1 MSDGHTIIASHLD
14 DKELRAS
21 IDSLVEYYKGQL
33 KIMRDSTTE
42 TVRAIQESLKTIE
55 QKGKG
60 KSGSTSSSDAGSSA
74 RAKKQQE
81 EVAAAVEKTTEA
93 YKKQNA
99 TLDQQAQGFQKVAR
113 ASSSQGSFLEH
124 IKSQNEQLQKWLT
137 FPQSSSFGIINIK
150 AIEKDLRE
158 SEPRIR
164 EEIERVKSELESI
177 QKLPFRGGPYGLIQ
191 TKRLTAEL
199 QEYEAA
205 LARISTEEKKATS
218 IEEQRAAAIKKM
230 ADEIRNSREWKETGY
245 AWVDGHQFIDA
256 TRGAART
263 KRERE
268 ALGSLEEQ
276 IARHMRDQAYAAERA
291 ARAEREEAAEAKKN
305 RDFQRETTAEF
316 QKRIYIAPQA
326 KVVDNRRSYNAP
338 QVKSVDDE
346 ATFRKMVNT
355 ALGGKSSFTGASMDM
370 ASIEKLQT
378 DLKNLTDAYAR
389 LTRVGRESPFGKELL
404 DRIAELR
411 LKIKELSQE
420 ASKPLAL
427 TKIFYMPENSI
438 SQIST
443 KVSELRANLNM
454 LDQSTAKGRKEAR
467 LVQDEITRLMK
478 KQDDLMGKQ
487 AQLFGSNN
495 ALARS
500 WNYMKNRLAFYFSV
514 GASTQFVRN
523 LIEVRSQYELTE
535 RSLGILINSA
545 ERGTQIFQELSQM
558 ALVSPYTLIE
568 LSNAARQLTAYGVES
583 KNVVDTTRRLADI
596 SAAVG
601 GSVEQIAYALGHVQS
616 YGHLTSLQ
624 ARQFANSGIPLVKE
638 LARSYT
644 ELEGRV
650 VSVSDVYDRMKH
662 KMISYEDVMRVIN
675 DMTNEGGRFFD
686 FQAKASETLKV
697 QLANLTLAWNN
708 MLNEMGASNQSLI
721 ELPIKGLKELF
732 LAWRDINKVIYDVL
746 IPLGIFKGT
755 QLLLNT
761 IIGRSTVSIV
771 KNKAALTGSTAAAY
785 KRALADANLTKTQAK
800 LLAYTN
806 KNNVQL
812 QKALVNMKLLTA
824 AEMKFASTGNIGMRT
839 LAVAGLALKGALEGI
854 YAAAMSL
861 FTNPAFLAGAGIFVA
876 MEALTTW
883 RQNAE
888 KAEEDTKNL
897 QNSAEESRKELEKFR
912 DTIKSVWDVSDDA
925 KAKKTWEELR
935 NEIEQTTSSG
945 KLLVQTLIKDY
956 DTEKER
962 AEKAKEAL
970 DDLVRAKSALE
981 KSDLKIEQ
989 DSWLWGAFGD
999 GLATNVQNVVDWIK
1013 YLKEA
1018 FGEESIGKKTSMGGF
1033 AEDIIGDVRG
1043 NLDTTIDK
1051 MLKEMESKMGKI
1063 GDLSDTAVREYIEG
1077 TRNAIIASSPKLQG
1091 LGGDVFNL
1099 IFDQELMARGI
1110 KGYTDGVQT
1119 AFNLLIE
1126 DMKNRGV
1133 KDFDQVTDDLA
1144 KSTGKISDGM
1154 KASIDKSIEHLKKT
1168 MPSQFHNVFNKIQQ
1182 WAANNAIE
1190 LRMRLVAE
1198 YAPEAQSGFFKSF
1211 IQQFQNP
1218 LIIKKSQ
1225 KDLSFNAIAPK
1236 SDQKVNEYIAEQSK
1250 AQEEDLK
1257 TLANVTRSLKTAK
1270 GAAKE
1275 SLKAEKE
1282 NLENTIEARK
1292 EVAAFY
1298 GFTLETDK
1306 QRRAAAKA
1314 ARQEE
1319 SALTK
1324 ALREQLSIIEKAE
1337 NIYKTLTKEGMS
1349 HADAVKVASEGW
1361 DESLRAINVILK
1373 RNGLPKMDM
1382 SEFVGLDNPKALKDK
1397 LQAQLDVLVK
1407 RGAKPAEI
1415 KVMQAKIKDLDVEA
1429 QKFNLSKLTKSLNSE
1444 LDKLKDEY
1452 ELSLA
1457 LDADPELGGVFA
1469 DMLKIDTKAL
1479 PKGFWE
1485 LVSMM
1490 NDAIRKALVKNNV
1503 VADAFDV
1510 MTADMKGD
1518 DKGLWKGLSL
1528 DSELVRGIIKAQD
1541 WLRSTF
1547 QKNITATEKALDDY
1561 VKKYGDYSDRIAEIE
1576 ANRLQRMRDLNNAY
1590 YNKEMRTSPEYM
1602 AKARAIEMGAA
1613 REKGA
1618 VRFDAF
1624 KDSPYYIAM
1633 FENLEYLSSSTL
1645 KSIKQRLS
1653 DIRSELGSLT
1663 PEQLKQIVELS
1674 EKVDEQIAKKNPFSN
1689 FTKNFK
1695 EYIKALK
1702 TKKKVDKD
1710 LATAQDAYTKDMD
1723 ELVRLKEQLEQA
1735 KDAGDKDAVLNLQMQ
1750 IGLQQKV
1757 VDTSKKSYENA
1768 QKASQAIKG
1777 TLKSFANQ
1785 FSSISNTFSNISN
1798 AVNSIRD
1805 DLSDLGVDLGEQVNG
1820 IIDGFSQA
1828 SEGFS
1833 DMVQSAASGD
1843 IFGVVAGGIHS
1854 LIGQGKMLVS
1864 LFGGRLSP
1872 SDYIT
1877 PLITKLQGLMDTLDA
1892 VNEKQAK
1899 YLDSLAGPA
1908 AVAKYRE
1915 LIKNN
1920 DKQIENYRRLAKAAG
1935 ESGASAG
1942 SHSWAYRSNERLK
1955 GQWAE
1960 ISKYAGV
1967 TLRSVQDMY
1976 SLDASQLEAIMINAP
1991 EQWSKID
1998 ADIRSYFEKIIEYGE
2013 KAEEYTKKLGEALTS
2028 ISSESVAS
2036 DFENML
2042 RDMTSST
2049 ADFADNV
2056 EEMLRNAIIRSM
2068 MAETYN
2074 EELQKWHD
2082 RFTAAM
2088 GDGELSDDEARNLHD
2103 AYMEIVNRALK
2114 DREEL
2119 MKVVPDSASSLSA
2132 LQQGIQGITED
2143 TAGALEAYMNG
2154 VSQQVYAHTDLL
2166 TQIRDAIVGFDMD
2179 IQSATLSQMLMQL
2192 QNSYQT
2198 QQAIQSILEGWTNAS
2213 GMAVRVEMV

>member
-21 IDSLVEYYKGQL
+21 IDNLVEYYRKQL
-33 KIMRDSTTE
+33 GTMMQITDDS
-42 TVRAIQESLKTIE
+42 VGAIQKSLRKIE

-81 EVAAAVEKTTEA
+81 EVSAAVEKTTEA

-99 TLDQQAQGFQKVAR
+99 TLDQLAQGFQKVAR

-256 TRGAART
+256 TRSAAQT
-263 KRERE
+263 KRERK

-291 ARAEREEAAEAKKN
+291 ARAEREEAEDAKKN
-305 RDFQRETTAEF
+305 LDARREITAEF
-316 QKRIYIAPQA
+316 QKLRY
-326 KVVDNRRSYNAP
+326 DAP

-346 ATFRKMVNT
+346 STFRKMVKT

-389 LTRVGRESPFGKELL
+389 LTRVERESPFGKELL

-411 LKIKELSQE
+411 LRIKELSQE

-558 ALVSPYTLIE
+558 ALISPYTLIE

-583 KNVVDTTRRLADI
+583 KNLVDTTRRLADI

-761 IIGRSTVSIV
+761 IIGKSTVSIV
-771 KNKAALTGSTAAAY
+771 KNKAALTGSTDAAY

-839 LAVAGLALKGALEGI
+839 LAVAGLALKGALQGI

-883 RQNAE
+883 WQNAE

-945 KLLVQTLIKDY
+945 KLLVQTLIQDY

-962 AEKAKEAL
+962 AEKAKEAI

-989 DSWLWGAFGD
+989 DSWLWGAFGE
-999 GLATNVQNVVDWIK
+999 GLAENVEDVVER
-1013 YLKEA
+1013 LKELRDRQEEV
-1018 FGEESIGKKTSMGGF
+1018 GELRGKAYS
-1033 AEDIIGDVRG
+1033 EDIIGDVRG
-1043 NLDTTIDK
+1043 NLDSTIDK
-1051 MLKEMESKMGKI
+1051 MLKEMESKMGDISK
-1063 GDLSDTAVREYIEG
+1063 LSTTAVREYIEG
-1077 TRNAIIASSPKLQG
+1077 TRNGIIASSPKLQG

-1154 KASIDKSIEHLKKT
+1154 KASIDKSIDYLKKT
-1168 MPSQFHNVFNKIQQ
+1168 MPSQFHNAFNQIQQ
-1182 WAANNAIE
+1182 WAANNAIQ
-1190 LRMRLVAE
+1190 LRVRLVTE
-1198 YAPEAQSGFFKSF
+1198 YAPEGQSGFYKSF

-1236 SDQKVNEYIAEQSK
+1236 SDQKVNDYIAEQSK

-1270 GAAKE
+1270 DAAKE
-1275 SLKAEKE
+1275 SLKTEKE

-1429 QKFNLSKLTKSLNSE
+1429 QTYNLSKLTKSLNSE
-1444 LDKLKDEY
+1444 LDKLWDEY

-1469 DMLKIDTKAL
+1469 DMLKIDTKSL
-1479 PKGFWE
+1479 PKDFWD
-1485 LVSMM
+1485 LVNML
-1490 NDAIRKALVKNNV
+1490 NDAIRKALVKDNV

-1518 DKGLWKGLSL
+1518 DKGRWKGLSL
-1528 DSELVRGIIKAQD
+1528 DSELVRGIIKIQD
-1541 WLRSTF
+1541 KLRSTF
-1547 QKNITATEKALDDY
+1547 QKNITSTEKALDDY

-1590 YNKEMRTSPEYM
+1590 NEKMRTSPEYI

-1645 KSIKQRLS
+1645 KSIRQRLS

-1702 TKKKVDKD
+1702 TKKQVDKD
-1710 LATAQDAYTKDMD
+1710 LATAQDTYTKDMD

-1750 IGLQQKV
+1750 IGLQQKI
-1757 VDTSKKSYENA
+1757 VDKSKKSYENA

-1785 FSSISNTFSNISN
+1785 LSSISNTFSNISN
-1798 AVNSIRD
+1798 AVNLVRD

-1833 DMVQSAASGD
+1833 DMVQSATSGD
-1843 IFGVVAGGIHS
+1843 IFGVVANGIHS

-1935 ESGASAG
+1935 ESGASIG
-1942 SHSWAYRSNERLK
+1942 SHSWAYRSNKRLK

-1960 ISKYAGV
+1960 ISKYAGA

-2068 MAETYN
+2068 MADTYN

-2088 GDGELSDDEARNLHD
+2088 GDGELSDEEARNLHD
-2103 AYMEIVNRALK
+2103 EYMKIVNSALK

-2143 TAGALEAYMNG
+2143 TAGALESYMNG

-2166 TQIRDAIVGFDMD
+2166 TQIRDAVVGFDMD

>member
-21 IDSLVEYYKGQL
+21 IDNLVEYYKGQL
-33 KIMRDSTTE
+33 KTMRDSTTE
-42 TVRAIQESLKTIE
+42 SVRAIQESLKTIE

-81 EVAAAVEKTTEA
+81 EAAAVEKTTEA

-164 EEIERVKSELESI
+164 EEIERVKKELEAI

-205 LARISTEEKKATS
+205 LSRISTEEKKATS

-230 ADEIRNSREWKETGY
+230 ADEIRNSKEWKETGY

-256 TRGAART
+256 TRSAAQT
-263 KRERE
+263 KRERK

-291 ARAEREEAAEAKKN
+291 ARAERQEAEDAKKN
-305 RDFQRETTAEF
+305 LDARREITAEF
-316 QKRIYIAPQA
+316 QKLR
-326 KVVDNRRSYNAP
+326 YNAP

-389 LTRVGRESPFGKELL
+389 LTRVERESPFGKELL

-427 TKIFYMPENSI
+427 SKIFYMPENSI

-454 LDQSTAKGRKEAR
+454 LDQSTSKGRKEAR

-514 GASTQFVRN
+514 GASTQFVRS

-558 ALVSPYTLIE
+558 ALISPYTLIE

-583 KNVVDTTRRLADI
+583 KNLVDTTRRLADI

-732 LAWRDINKVIYDVL
+732 LAWRDIDKVIYDVL

-839 LAVAGLALKGALEGI
+839 LAVAGLALKGALQGI

-861 FTNPAFLAGAGIFVA
+861 FTSHAFLAGAGIFVA

-883 RQNAE
+883 WQNAE

-945 KLLVQTLIKDY
+945 KLLVQTLIQDY

-962 AEKAKEAL
+962 AEKAKEAI

-989 DSWLWGAFGD
+989 DSWLWGAFGE
-999 GLATNVQNVVDWIK
+999 GLAENVEDVVER
-1013 YLKEA
+1013 LKELRDRQEEV
-1018 FGEESIGKKTSMGGF
+1018 GELRGKAYS
-1033 AEDIIGDVRG
+1033 EDIIGDVRG
-1043 NLDTTIDK
+1043 NLDSTIDK
-1051 MLKEMESKMGKI
+1051 MLKEMESKMGDISK
-1063 GDLSDTAVREYIEG
+1063 LSTTAVREYIEG
-1077 TRNAIIASSPKLQG
+1077 TRNGIIASSPKLQG

-1168 MPSQFHNVFNKIQQ
+1168 MPSQFHNVFNQIQQ

-1190 LRMRLVAE
+1190 LRMRLVTE

-1257 TLANVTRSLKTAK
+1257 TLANVTRSLETAK

-1429 QKFNLSKLTKSLNSE
+1429 QKYNLSKLSKSLNSE

-1452 ELSLA
+1452 ELSLE

-1479 PKGFWE
+1479 PKDFGD

-1510 MTADMKGD
+1510 MTDDLKGD
-1518 DKGLWKGLSL
+1518 DKGLWKGMAL

-1590 YNKEMRTSPEYM
+1590 YTEEMRRSPEYM

-1618 VRFDAF
+1618 ARFDAF

-1723 ELVRLKEQLEQA
+1723 KLVLLKEQLEQA
-1735 KDAGDKDAVLNLQMQ
+1735 KDAGDKDAVLNLQMR
-1750 IGLQQKV
+1750 IGLQQKN
-1757 VDTSKKSYENA
+1757 VDMSEENLNKA
-1768 QKASQAIKG
+1768 QKAAQAIKG
-1777 TLKSFANQ
+1777 TFKSFANQ

-1828 SEGFS
+1828 SEGLS
-1833 DMVQSAASGD
+1833 DMVQSAMSGD

-2088 GDGELSDDEARNLHD
+2088 GDGELSDEEADALHK
-2103 AYMEIVNRALK
+2103 AYMDIVNRALK

-2143 TAGALEAYMNG
+2143 TAGALEAITSGMY
-2154 VSQQVYAHTDLL
+2154 QQVYYQSTLL
-2166 TQIRDAIVGFDMD
+2166 EQIKDSVAAMDFDINLGVM
-2179 IQSATLSQMLMQL
+2179 SQILLQL
-2192 QNSYQT
+2192 QTSYQT

>member
-21 IDSLVEYYKGQL
+21 IDNLVEYYRKQL
-33 KIMRDSTTE
+33 GTMMSITDDS
-42 TVRAIQESLKTIE
+42 VRAIQESLRTIE
-55 QKGKG
+55 QKGAGKG
-60 KSGSTSSSDAGSSA
+60 KSGSSSDAGSSA

-93 YKKQNA
+93 YNKQNA

-137 FPQSSSFGIINIK
+137 FPQSSSFGIVNIK

-230 ADEIRNSREWKETGY
+230 ADEIRNSKEWKETGY
-245 AWVDGHQFIDA
+245 AWVDGHQYIDA
-256 TRGAART
+256 TRGAGRT

-276 IARHMRDQAYAAERA
+276 IARHMRDQADAAERA
-291 ARAEREEAAEAKKN
+291 AREERQEAAEAKKN
-305 RDFQRETTAEF
+305 LDFQREITAEF
-316 QKRIYIAPQA
+316 QKR
-326 KVVDNRRSYNAP
+326 RYNAP

-389 LTRVGRESPFGKELL
+389 ITRVERESPFGKELL

-411 LKIKELSQE
+411 LRIKELNQE

-427 TKIFYMPENSI
+427 SKIFYMPESSI

-443 KVSELRANLNM
+443 KVSELRANLTM

-514 GASTQFVRN
+514 GASTQFVRS

-535 RSLGILINSA
+535 RSLGILVNSA

-558 ALVSPYTLIE
+558 ALISPYTLIE
-568 LSNAARQLTAYGVES
+568 LSNAAKQLTAYGVES

-732 LAWRDINKVIYDVL
+732 LAWREIDKIIYDVL
-746 IPLGIFKGT
+746 IPLGIVKGT

-761 IIGRSTVSIV
+761 IIGKSTVSLV
-771 KNKAALTGSTAAAY
+771 KNKAAMAGSTDAAY

-812 QKALVNMKLLTA
+812 QIALVKMKLLTA
-824 AEMKFASTGNIGMRT
+824 AEMDFASKGNIGMRT
-839 LAVAGLALKGALEGI
+839 LAVAGLALKGVLQGI
-854 YAAAMSL
+854 SAAAMSL

-883 RQNAE
+883 WQNSE

-945 KLLVQTLIKDY
+945 KLLVQTLTQDY
-956 DTEKER
+956 GTEKER
-962 AEKAKEAL
+962 AEAAKEAI

-989 DSWLWGAFGD
+989 DSFLWGAFGE
-999 GLATNVQNVVDWIK
+999 GLAENVEDVVER
-1013 YLKEA
+1013 LKELREN
-1018 FGEESIGKKTSMGGF
+1018 FGDESIGNIVFKGSFG
-1033 AEDIIGDVRG
+1033 EDIIGDVRG
-1043 NLDTTIDK
+1043 NLDSTIDQ

-1063 GDLSDTAVREYIEG
+1063 GDLSTTAVREYIEG
-1077 TRNAIIASSPKLQG
+1077 TRKGIIASSPKLQG

-1110 KGYTDGVQT
+1110 KGYTDGVNT
-1119 AFNLLIE
+1119 AFDLLVQ

-1154 KASIDKSIEHLKKT
+1154 KDSIDKSIEHLKKT
-1168 MPSQFHNVFNKIQQ
+1168 MPSQFHNVFNQIQQ
-1182 WAANNAIE
+1182 WAANNAIQ
-1190 LRMRLVAE
+1190 LRVRLVTE
-1198 YAPEAQSGFFKSF
+1198 YAPKAQSGFFKSF
-1211 IQQFQNP
+1211 MGQFLVN
-1218 LIIKKSQ
+1218 KSQ
-1225 KDLSFNAIAPK
+1225 KDLAFNAIAPK
-1236 SDQKVNEYIAEQSK
+1236 PDQKVNEYIAEQSM
-1250 AQEEDLK
+1250 AQEDDLE

-1270 GAAKE
+1270 RAAKE
-1275 SLKAEKE
+1275 SLDAEKK
-1282 NLENTIEARK
+1282 NLELTIEARQ
-1292 EVAAFY
+1292 EVADFY
-1298 GFTLETDK
+1298 GYTLETDK
-1306 QRRAAAKA
+1306 RRRAAAKA

-1337 NIYKTLTKEGMS
+1337 NIYKSLTKEGMA
-1349 HADAVKVASEGW
+1349 HADAIKVASEGW

-1429 QKFNLSKLTKSLNSE
+1429 QKYNLSKLTKSLNSE
-1444 LDKLKDEY
+1444 LDKLWDEY

-1469 DMLKIDTKAL
+1469 DTLKIDTKAL
-1479 PKGFWE
+1479 PKDFWD
-1485 LVSMM
+1485 LVNML

-1518 DKGLWKGLSL
+1518 DKGLWKGMALN
-1528 DSELVRGIIKAQD
+1528 SELVSGIIKMQD
-1541 WLRSTF
+1541 RLRSTF
-1547 QKNITATEKALDDY
+1547 QKNITSTEKALDDY

-1590 YNKEMRTSPEYM
+1590 NEKMRSSPEYI
-1602 AKARAIEMGAA
+1602 AKARAIEAGAA

-1645 KSIKQRLS
+1645 QSIKQRLS

-1710 LATAQDAYTKDMD
+1710 LATAQDTYKKEADK
-1723 ELVRLKEQLEQA
+1723 LVQLNEQLEQA
-1735 KDAGDKDAVLNLQMQ
+1735 KDAGDKYSMSIFQWL

-1757 VDTSKKSYENA
+1757 VDTSKKSLENA

-1785 FSSISNTFSNISN
+1785 LSSISNTFSNISN
-1798 AVNSIRD
+1798 AVNSVRD
-1805 DLSDLGVDLGEQVNG
+1805 DLSDLGVDLGEQLNG

-1833 DMVQSAASGD
+1833 DMIQSAMSGD

-1935 ESGASAG
+1935 ESGASVG
-1942 SHSWAYRSNERLK
+1942 SHSWAYRSNKRLK
-1955 GQWAE
+1955 GQWEE
-1960 ISKYAGV
+1960 ISKYAGA

-1998 ADIRSYFEKIIEYGE
+1998 EDIRSYFEKIIEYGE

-2074 EELQKWHD
+2074 EELQKWHE

-2088 GDGELSDDEARNLHD
+2088 GDGELSDEEADALHK
-2103 AYMEIVNRALK
+2103 AYMDIVNRALK

-2166 TQIRDAIVGFDMD
+2166 TQIRDAVVGFDMD

>member
-33 KIMRDSTTE
+33 KTMRDSTTE
-42 TVRAIQESLKTIE
+42 SVRAIQESLKTIE
-55 QKGKG
+55 QKGAGKG
-60 KSGSTSSSDAGSSA
+60 KSGSSSDAGGSA

-81 EVAAAVEKTTEA
+81 EAAAAAEKTTEA

-99 TLDQQAQGFQKVAR
+99 TLDQLAQGFQKVAR

-137 FPQSSSFGIINIK
+137 FPQSSSFGIVNIK

-158 SEPRIR
+158 SGPRIR

-230 ADEIRNSREWKETGY
+230 ADEIRNSKEWKETGY
-245 AWVDGHQFIDA
+245 AWVDGHQYIDA
-256 TRGAART
+256 NRGAGRT

-276 IARHMRDQAYAAERA
+276 IARHMRDQAEAAERA
-291 ARAEREEAAEAKKN
+291 AREERQEAAEAKKN
-305 RDFQRETTAEF
+305 LDFQREITAEF
-316 QKRIYIAPQA
+316 QKR
-326 KVVDNRRSYNAP
+326 RYNAP

-389 LTRVGRESPFGKELL
+389 ITRVERESPFGKELL

-411 LKIKELSQE
+411 LRIKELNQE

-427 TKIFYMPENSI
+427 TKIFYMPESSI

-514 GASTQFVRN
+514 GASTQFVRS

-535 RSLGILINSA
+535 RSLGILVNSA

-558 ALVSPYTLIE
+558 ALISPYTLIE
-568 LSNAARQLTAYGVES
+568 LSNAAKQLTAYGVES

-732 LAWRDINKVIYDVL
+732 LAWREIDKVIYDVL
-746 IPLGIFKGT
+746 IPLGIVKGT

-761 IIGRSTVSIV
+761 IIGKSTVSLV
-771 KNKAALTGSTAAAY
+771 KNKAAMAGSTAAAY

-812 QKALVNMKLLTA
+812 QKALVKMKLLTD
-824 AEMKFASTGNIGMRT
+824 AEMKFASTANWGMRALT
-839 LAVAGLALKGALEGI
+839 VTGLALKGALQGI

-861 FTNPAFLAGAGIFVA
+861 FTSQAFLTGAAIFA
-876 MEALTTW
+876 IADALTTW
-883 RQNAE
+883 WQNAE

-945 KLLVQTLIKDY
+945 KLLIQTLTQDY
-956 DTEKER
+956 DTDKER

-989 DSWLWGAFGD
+989 DSWLGGAFGE
-999 GLATNVQNVVDWIK
+999 GLAENVEDVVERIK
-1013 YLKEA
+1013 ELKEA
-1018 FGEESIGKKTSMGGF
+1018 FGEETIGNSPLKGSFG
-1033 AEDIIGDVRG
+1033 EDIIGDVRG
-1043 NLDTTIDK
+1043 NLDSTIDK

-1063 GDLSDTAVREYIEG
+1063 EDLSATAVREYIEG
-1077 TRNAIIASSPKLQG
+1077 TRKGIIASSPKLQG

-1110 KGYTDGVQT
+1110 KGYTDGVNT
-1119 AFNLLIE
+1119 AFDLLVE

-1168 MPSQFHNVFNKIQQ
+1168 MPSQFHNVFNQIQQ
-1182 WAANNAIE
+1182 WAADNAIQ
-1190 LRMRLVAE
+1190 LRVRLVTE
-1198 YAPEAQSGFFKSF
+1198 YAPEGQSGFYKSF
-1211 IQQFQNP
+1211 IGRFQNP
-1218 LIIKKSQ
+1218 LIVNKSQ
-1225 KDLSFNAIAPK
+1225 KDLAFNAIAPK
-1236 SDQKVNEYIAEQSK
+1236 SDQKLNEYIDEQSQ
-1250 AQEEDLK
+1250 AQEKDLK
-1257 TLANVTRSLKTAK
+1257 TLAKVTRYLETAK
-1270 GAAKE
+1270 GDAKE
-1275 SLKAEKE
+1275 SLETEKD
-1282 NLENTIEARK
+1282 NLKLTIEARK
-1292 EVAAFY
+1292 EVADFY
-1298 GFTLETDK
+1298 GYTLETDK

-1337 NIYKTLTKEGMS
+1337 NIYKSLTKEGMA
-1349 HADAVKVASEGW
+1349 HADAVKAASEGW
-1361 DESLRAINVILK
+1361 DKSLRAINVILK

-1429 QKFNLSKLTKSLNSE
+1429 QKYNLSKLTKSLNSE

-1469 DMLKIDTKAL
+1469 DMLKIDTKSL
-1479 PKGFWE
+1479 PKDFGE

-1518 DKGLWKGLSL
+1518 DKGLWKGMAL
-1528 DSELVRGIIKAQD
+1528 DSELVRGIIKTQD

-1547 QKNITATEKALDDY
+1547 QKNITSTEKALDDY

-1590 YNKEMRTSPEYM
+1590 YNDEMRRSPEYI
-1602 AKARAIEMGAA
+1602 AKARAIEAGAA

-1645 KSIKQRLS
+1645 QSIKQRLS
-1653 DIRSELGSLT
+1653 EIRSELGSLT

-1702 TKKKVDKD
+1702 TKKQVDKD
-1710 LATAQDAYTKDMD
+1710 LATAQDTYTKNMD
-1723 ELVRLKEQLEQA
+1723 NLVNLKENLEKA
-1735 KDAGDKDAVLNLQMQ
+1735 KKEGDKDSVPVLQWI
-1750 IGLQQKV
+1750 IGLQQKI
-1757 VDTSKKSYENA
+1757 VDKSKENLDNT

-1785 FSSISNTFSNISN
+1785 LSSISNTFSNISN
-1798 AVNSIRD
+1798 AVNLVRD
-1805 DLSDLGVDLGEQVNG
+1805 DLSDLGVDLGEQLNG

-1833 DMVQSAASGD
+1833 DMVQSAMSGD

-1899 YLDSLAGPA
+1899 YLDTLAGPA

-1955 GQWAE
+1955 GQWEE
-1960 ISKYAGV
+1960 ISKYAGA

-2088 GDGELSDDEARNLHD
+2088 GDGELSDEEARDLHD
-2103 AYMEIVNRALK
+2103 EYMKIVNRALK

-2166 TQIRDAIVGFDMD
+2166 TQIRDAVVGFDMD